1 MIDGKTT
8 VCCIIGDPVEH
19 SFSPV
24 MHNAAYAETGL
35 NYAYVAFPVKDV
47 PSAVAGIRALNI
59 RGSSVTIPHKVTVM
73 DCLDELDPVAE
84 WIGSVNTIINDK
96 GVLKGRNTD
105 GAGAMKA
112 LTDAG
117 APLAGSKV
125 LMLGSGGGARAIAFT
140 LAARGGIGALKIL
153 GVVEEELSRLAEEVG
168 RKTGTDTQWAMMNDE
183 TLKSGIADADLVVH
197 CTPVGMHPQEGQSV
211 VPAEYWC
218 EGLWV
223 MDIVYNPRETRLLQ
237 EAKAAGC
244 NVVYGLEMLLNQGVL
259 QFEAWT
265 GEKAPAGVM
274 RRALEEGLSG

>member
-24 MHNAAYAETGL
+24 MHNAAYAEKGL
-35 NYAYVAFPVKDV
+35 NYAYVAFPVQDV

-84 WIGSVNTIINDK
+84 WIGSVNTIINDQ
-96 GVLKGRNTD
+96 GVLKGQNTD

-125 LMLGSGGGARAIAFT
+125 LMLGSGGGARAVAFT
-140 LAARGGIGALKIL
+140 LAARGGIGSLKIL
-153 GVVEEELSRLAEEVG
+153 GVVEDELFRLTEEVG
-168 RKTGTDTQWAMMNDE
+168 RKTGTDTQGEMMDE
-183 TLKSGIADADLVVH
+183 DTLKSGISEADLVVH
-197 CTPVGMHPQEGQSV
+197 CTPVGMHPKEGQSV
-211 VPAEYWC
+211 VPAEYWR

-265 GEKAPAGVM
+265 GEKAPTDVM

>member
-1 MIDGKTT
+1 LIDGKTT

-24 MHNAAYAETGL
+24 MHNAAYAEKGL
-35 NYAYVAFPVKDV
+35 NYAYVAFPVQDV

-84 WIGSVNTIINDK
+84 WIGSVNTIINDQ
-96 GVLKGRNTD
+96 GVLKGQNTD

-125 LMLGSGGGARAIAFT
+125 LMLGSGGGARAVAFT
-140 LAARGGIGALKIL
+140 LAARGGIGSLKIL
-153 GVVEEELSRLAEEVG
+153 GVVEDELFRLTEEVG
-168 RKTGTDTQWAMMNDE
+168 RKTGTDTQGEMMDE
-183 TLKSGIADADLVVH
+183 DTLKSGISEADLVVH
-197 CTPVGMHPQEGQSV
+197 CTPVGMHPKEGQSV
-211 VPAEYWC
+211 VPAEYWR

-265 GEKAPAGVM
+265 GEKAPTDVM